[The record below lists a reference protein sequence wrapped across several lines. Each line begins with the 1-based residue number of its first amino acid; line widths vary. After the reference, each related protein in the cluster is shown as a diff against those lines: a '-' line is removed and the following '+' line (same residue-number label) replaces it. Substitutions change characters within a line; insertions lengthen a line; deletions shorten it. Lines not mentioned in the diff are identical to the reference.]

1 MKGSFQGDEHRA
13 FLIEVDRHQATDWP
27 SFESF
32 AAHGVGISMSEW
44 LHDGGDIGSRTVT
57 NDDIARSILD
67 AGIYVV
73 LATADAEGVPWAS
86 PVWFATEDYRELYW
100 VSYPGARHS
109 QNIAVRPQIAMVV
122 FDSTV
127 PSGTGQAVYMTA
139 IAEQL
144 SDPAAIEHGIEVFS
158 RESVRQGGQEWGLDR
173 VTGEGRLRL
182 YRASVQAYSILDPDV
197 PLDVRVDVR
206 P

>member
-1 MKGSFQGDEHRA
+1 
-13 FLIEVDRHQATDWP
+13 
-27 SFESF
+27 
-32 AAHGVGISMSEW
+32 
-44 LHDGGDIGSRTVT
+44 VT

-73 LATADAEGVPWAS
+73 LATADVEGVPWAS
-86 PVWFATEDYRELYW
+86 PVWFATEDYQKLYW
-100 VSYPGARHS
+100 GSYPGARHS

-144 SDPAAIEHGIEVFS
+144 SDPAAIEHGIATFS
-158 RESVRQGGQEWGLDR
+158 RESVRQGGEAEWRLDQ
-173 VTGEGRLRL
+173 VTGEAGLRL
-182 YRASVQAYSILDPDV
+182 YRAHVNEYSILDPDV
-197 PLDVRVDVR
+197 PLDVRVNVR